1 MITGINHLTL
11 SVADLER
18 SFVFY
23 RDILGLT
30 PLCRWQHGAYFLAG
44 ADWVCLNLKHDYKVN
59 PNPDYTHYA
68 FSVHAKDF
76 HSMKQLINASGATQ
90 FQDNVSEGNSIY
102 FCDPDGHKLE
112 IHLGDWQTRL
122 NEKKSD
128 PGNWQN
134 LEFFI

>member
-44 ADWVCLNLKHDYKVN
+44 TDWICLNLKPDYKTN
-59 PNPDYTHYA
+59 PHSDYTHYA
-68 FSVHAKDF
+68 FSIHAKDF
-76 HSMKQLINASGATQ
+76 HAMKQLIHASGALQ
-90 FQDNVSEGNSIY
+90 FQDNSSEGESIY
-102 FCDPDGHKLE
+102 FYDPDGHQLE

-122 NEKKSD
+122 NAKKSD

-134 LEFFI
+134 VEFFI